1 MGYIKMKREINIE
14 NAIYI
19 NDRVLFDAQEALG
32 CFGVDWCGVV
42 PEYMDRLIIERKVVR
57 LEYDEPWEDYIR
69 SWEIPII
76 YFSMDDE
83 AIVNHALE
91 SYKAQQEFDN
101 KQELQSLELHAKMLG
116 YKLVKIEGE

>member
-1 MGYIKMKREINIE
+1 MEMKREITVE

-19 NDRVLFDAQEALG
+19 NDIILCYAQEEHG
-32 CFGVDWCGVV
+32 YFGVEWCGVV
-42 PEYMDRLIIERKVVR
+42 PEYISRLIIERNVVR

-76 YFSMDDE
+76 YFSMNDE

-91 SYKAQQEFDN
+91 SYKAQQDFDN
-101 KQELQSLELHAKMLG
+101 KQELQSLERHAKMLG